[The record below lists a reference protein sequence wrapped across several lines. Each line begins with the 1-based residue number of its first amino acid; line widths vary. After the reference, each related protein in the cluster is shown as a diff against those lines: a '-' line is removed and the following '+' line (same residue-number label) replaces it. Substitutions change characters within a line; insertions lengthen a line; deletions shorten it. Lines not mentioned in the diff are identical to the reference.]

1 MSQRNRDKIKSLF
14 FREDGSS
21 KFKMQDK
28 TFSVAAGKF
37 GKGSDTLTGIAD
49 ILGVTYKSLKKENP
63 QIEDPNKI
71 SAGQKINIPLRTMTS
86 VERFILGKKT
96 GKPSTRTVTDAD
108 GKKKTLAV
116 KKGAEGRV
124 YEGVTKKDMQEITL
138 EKNRGGYVDYRK
150 GGMVLSTVD
159 NRKNK
164 K

>member
-28 TFSVAAGKF
+28 TFSVAAGRF
-37 GKGSDTLTGIAD
+37 GEGSDTLTGIAD

-63 QIEDPNKI
+63 QIKDPNKI
-71 SAGQKINIPLRTMTS
+71 SAGQKINVPLRTMTT

-96 GKPSTRTVTDAD
+96 GKPSTRTVIDAD

-116 KKGAEGRV
+116 KKGAEGKV
-124 YEGVTKKDMQEITL
+124 YEGVTKKDMREITL
-138 EKNRGGYVDYRK
+138 EKNRGGYIDYRK
-150 GGMVLSTVD
+150 GGMVLSTTD
-159 NRKNK
+159 NRKK